1 MAYPGEAIGITTDML
16 NGSTDKFEAT
26 LTNGAVLE
34 LYEYCK
40 VNNINNSKLVQILSD
55 FDTKFVNNKTQSII
69 IKIQRFIETKNILKH
84 NQKVPGVKNVDTL
97 LQTHFA
103 FVHNAPTLITNVN
116 DVNENSECSEKVE
129 SSSPTCSFL
138 QDLSTEVKQHVSMQ
152 TNFEN
157 VDFESLSK
165 CTNLLMYE
173 NTR

>member
-1 MAYPGEAIGITTDML
+1 MAYPGLFCEAIGITTDML

-97 LQTHFA
+97 LQKHFA
-103 FVHNAPTLITNVN
+103 CVKNARKLITNVN
-116 DVNENSECSEKVE
+116 DVNDNSEFSKKVVFKFNMLI
-129 SSSPTCSFL
+129 SSRFVNRSKTTCISADKL
-138 QDLSTEVKQHVSMQ
+138 
-152 TNFEN
+152 
-157 VDFESLSK
+157 
-165 CTNLLMYE
+165 
-173 NTR
+173 